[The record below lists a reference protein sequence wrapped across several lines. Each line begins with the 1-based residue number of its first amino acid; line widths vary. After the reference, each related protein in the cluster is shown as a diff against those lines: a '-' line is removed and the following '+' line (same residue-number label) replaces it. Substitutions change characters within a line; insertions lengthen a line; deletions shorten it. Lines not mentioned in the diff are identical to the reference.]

1 MEHADHVGLIR
12 AAVSAGETWLELGSG
27 TGAFTLALAEL
38 LGPRGT
44 IHSIDSDRGA
54 LATQAKAVRARFAGV
69 RFDLRTADFTRPLGF
84 SGMDGVLMAN
94 SLHFVK
100 DKAPVV
106 ALVRSYLRPG
116 GKFVLVEYDA
126 DRGNLWVPHPIGY
139 TTWLA
144 VAPGAGFSATRLLGR
159 VPSRFLNAIYSCLST
174 MPEGPVEGGRARAID
189 RPAGPIRTVSKGIDM
204 KTLLATL
211 LAALL
216 LAGACGGAGG
226 SPGGT
231 DVPAIRY

>member
-1 MEHADHVGLIR
+1 VKHADLVALIQEGVHAR
-12 AAVSAGETWLELGSG
+12 GGRWADLGAGE
-27 TGAFTLALAEL
+27 GAFTLALADL
-38 LGPRGT
+38 LGPGAHITAVERDAGSMRGLAAEVVREFPSAT
-44 IHSIDSDRGA
+44 IE
-54 LATQAKAVRARFAGV
+54 VV
-69 RFDLRTADFTRPLGF
+69 VADFKRPLRL
-84 SGMDGVLMAN
+84 SGLDGVLMAN

-159 VPSRFLNAIYSCLST
+159 VPSRFLGAIYSCVST
-174 MPEGPVEGGRARAID
+174 MPEGRG
-189 RPAGPIRTVSKGIDM
+189 
-204 KTLLATL
+204 
-211 LAALL
+211 
-216 LAGACGGAGG
+216 
-226 SPGGT
+226 
-231 DVPAIRY
+231 